1 MPIPDPAATMENPDP
16 VLGHALE
23 SVRGTLDSLKL
34 TPAEEQ
40 LLAGEL
46 GQLRD
51 LGRKLEENTIEIV
64 AFGMVGRGK
73 SSLLNTLIGEEVF
86 TVGATHGTTV
96 SHASQ
101 PWRPDDATNPGLEGT
116 KLILTDTP
124 GIDEAGG
131 DVREAEARKI
141 ARRADLILFVVSTDP
156 QRRELE
162 SLSELRQAQKPII
175 LVFNQI
181 DRYEPADRDKIY
193 AKIKDER
200 VRDLI
205 RAEDVV
211 MTAARPDPY
220 KVRVRLPDGST
231 RDEWERP
238 AAAIEPLKVRIFDV
252 LAREGKALAALNT
265 LLLAGDLHA
274 EIVARKVEIREQ
286 EANRLIWNFSMVKGA
301 AVALNPI
308 PIADLAGGVGV
319 DVAMILA
326 LSRVYGIPLTR
337 PAALR
342 LVRDMSFA
350 LGAMGVLQ
358 LATKLLA
365 SGIKSALA
373 ASTVMTGGLAAPLTV
388 LGYSAVGL
396 SQASAAATASY
407 VVGQG
412 AKTYLK
418 RGCQWGP
425 RGVKTV
431 IQEILVQAKAD
442 SIVDRLR
449 ADLKQRIKKS

>member
-1 MPIPDPAATMENPDP
+1 MT
-16 VLGHALE
+16 
-23 SVRGTLDSLKL
+23 
-34 TPAEEQ
+34 
-40 LLAGEL
+40 
-46 GQLRD
+46 
-51 LGRKLEENTIEIV
+51 
-64 AFGMVGRGK
+64 
-73 SSLLNTLIGEEVF
+73 
-86 TVGATHGTTV
+86 
-96 SHASQ
+96 
-101 PWRPDDATNPGLEGT
+101 
-116 KLILTDTP
+116 
-124 GIDEAGG
+124 
-131 DVREAEARKI
+131 

-181 DRYEPADRDKIY
+181 DRYEAADRDQIY

-205 RAEDVV
+205 RPEDVV

-238 AAAIEPLKVRIFDV
+238 AAAIEPLKIRIFDV

-350 LGAMGVLQ
+350 LGAMGALQ
-358 LATKLLA
+358 LVTKLLA

-373 ASTVMTGGLAAPLTV
+373 ASTVMTGGLAAPLTA
-388 LGYSAVGL
+388 LGYGAIGL